1 MLCCKCA
8 AYNAMAAAI
17 AIKLQHLMDE
27 KKTESVAQQPAAV
40 AARAATTVPHSS
52 SRLSSQSNSIDL
64 IRDGKTNKKNILRSA
79 FSLHDSS
86 HARQSTKG
94 KKTK

>member
-27 KKTESVAQQPAAV
+27 KKTESVAQQTATAV
-40 AARAATTVPHSS
+40 AARGNHCP
-52 SRLSSQSNSIDL
+52 SQQ
-64 IRDGKTNKKNILRSA
+64 
-79 FSLHDSS
+79 
-86 HARQSTKG
+86 QSTIV
-94 KKTK
+94 TE